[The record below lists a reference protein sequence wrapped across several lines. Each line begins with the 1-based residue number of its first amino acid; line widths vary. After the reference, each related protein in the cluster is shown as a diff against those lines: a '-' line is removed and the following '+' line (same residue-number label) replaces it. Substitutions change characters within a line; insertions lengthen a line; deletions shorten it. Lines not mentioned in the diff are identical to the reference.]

1 MQQSESSKS
10 NNKSNDLKLRTKI
23 SKEKIGPKHYRPY
36 TVSFN
41 NKDGGKTVIN
51 KYAKGS
57 NKFKFSN
64 QAKSLSNNKSE
75 EQTNE
80 ELENFEFDF
89 ELSDNYESNNPKTA
103 NYRQKQDKLA
113 ANWKAVLDD
122 IYNSIL
128 DNEVM
133 PDNPSC
139 FNCDS
144 IATLKC
150 LDCGPKIFYCN
161 NCFNHF
167 HNKINLFH
175 YCIYL
180 DNYQFNS
187 NEIKLP
193 QLCVGKCEHPVSK
206 ILTVFLKGWFYIQI
220 PTCEGIIES
229 LIKNRLFPASP
240 CNPTLAFSFDVFDMY
255 YQLLFEAQVSHLA
268 FCKVL
273 EAFQYQ
279 QNINRNIYSLF
290 ISAFHKYLGFKSKLQ
305 ADLRKYYESESDNN
319 FECPACPQPNENN
332 ITTIISFDGN
342 FQLRRLKSSGNSC
355 EDRLVNDRFIISEEF
370 FSNWVSNNQSFCNN
384 KLQKD
389 KKIDITSC
397 ESNFKA
403 ADQLRSFNKS
413 KFLDD
418 TGIFGSTCRHGVPLK
433 FLNLK
438 KMGERYILAECLIDN
453 FRHKF
458 SNSDQKFI
466 FLYDIACSFHAHIS
480 KSNNPLHL
488 YQDRFKWAV
497 SIFHAYAHTPSC
509 QKIYHP
515 RTIDSIGLTD
525 GESLERLWSYLGKFV
540 NITKYMKSNH
550 RLDIL
555 GMALEHIYQKSIK
568 RLANNLL
575 KRFKNAQKV
584 EKDSLEKL
592 AAFEQQYQMTFQL
605 IEEIIQKQK
614 EHEYSFKNN
623 LKSEDAYFEALME
636 FNTVNNNISKT
647 NNDKKLEIL
656 EKKRLNALKK
666 IENFELKLNI
676 LESHRWNPM
685 DSKYSNYLVNY
696 CINQLNIIINKLRN
710 ERNEYSFKTAYL
722 YDKDHKGTKIST
734 KIKISSANS
743 ISKINQLISR
753 YNDTRNLLPPQQ
765 QANYPLALIKEV
777 LNNQSTFWISL
788 DVNTNAD
795 TQIPQIVIYNAIQK
809 FYNLHRSKEEQNILK
824 TEITRLVDFWTKQKQ
839 QIENV
844 IAKLEKKNS
853 IYYYLKIELQKT
865 NTNLKNSQYMYNK
878 IFEDND
884 LSNSNQIIESEDIEE
899 FENVI
904 EEEFDSGDN
913 EEEYFENDNEEDV
926 EEDVENF
933 EEDFDEYFINN

>member
-1 MQQSESSKS
+1 MQQSESSKKNS
-10 NNKSNDLKLRTKI
+10 KSDDSKLKTKI
-23 SKEKIGPKHYRPY
+23 SNEKLGPKHYRPY
-36 TVSFN
+36 SVSFN
-41 NKDGGKTVIN
+41 NKD
-51 KYAKGS
+51 AKG
-57 NKFKFSN
+57 
-64 QAKSLSNNKSE
+64 LSNNKNE
-75 EQTNE
+75 EQSNG
-80 ELENFEFDF
+80 ELENIGFDF
-89 ELSDNYESNNPKTA
+89 RSLDNYGLNNPKTA
-103 NYRQKQDKLA
+103 NYQQKQDRLA
-113 ANWKAVLDD
+113 ANWKALLDN
-122 IYNSIL
+122 IYNLML
-128 DNEVM
+128 DNETV
-133 PDNPSC
+133 PNNPSC
-139 FNCDS
+139 FNCDNTA
-144 IATLKC
+144 ILRC

-175 YCIYL
+175 CSIYL
-180 DNYQFNS
+180 DNNQFNS

-193 QLCVGKCEHPVSK
+193 QLCAGKCEHPMNR
-206 ILTVFLKGWFYIQI
+206 ILAICLKGWFYIQI
-220 PTCEGIIES
+220 PICEGIIES
-229 LIKNRLFPASP
+229 LIKNKLFPASP

-273 EAFQYQ
+273 EAFQYR
-279 QNINRNIYSLF
+279 QNINRNIYTLF

-305 ADLRKYYESESDNN
+305 ADLRKSYESESNN
-319 FECPACPQPNENN
+319 FECPACPQPNEHNS
-332 ITTIISFDGN
+332 TTIISFDGN
-342 FQLRRLKSSGNSC
+342 FQLRRLKSSGNSY
-355 EDRLVNDRFIISEEF
+355 ENRLVNDRFIISEEF
-370 FSNWVSNNQSFCNN
+370 FSDWVSNNQSFYNN

-389 KKIDITSC
+389 KKNDITSC

-438 KMGERYILAECLIDN
+438 NMGERYILAECLIDN
-453 FRHKF
+453 FQHKF
-458 SNSDQKFI
+458 PNSDQKFI

-515 RTIDSIGLTD
+515 RTIESIGLTD

-555 GMALEHIYQKSIK
+555 GMALEHIYQKLIK
-568 RLANNLL
+568 KLANNLL
-575 KRFKNAQKV
+575 KRFRNAQMV

-592 AAFEQQYQMTFQL
+592 ATFEQQYQITLQL

-614 EHEYSFKNN
+614 EHEYTIKNN
-623 LKSEDAYFEALME
+623 LKSEDAYFEVLME
-636 FNTVNNNISKT
+636 LNTIINNISKT
-647 NNDKKLEIL
+647 NDNKKLETL

-666 IENFELKLNI
+666 IESLESKLNI

-685 DSKYSNYLVNY
+685 DSKYSNYLINY
-696 CINQLNIIINKLRN
+696 CISQLNMIINKLRN
-710 ERNEYSFKTAYL
+710 ERNEYFFKTAYL
-722 YDKDHKGTKIST
+722 YDKNHKGTKIST

-753 YNDTRNLLPPQQ
+753 YNDIRNILPLQQ
-765 QANYPLALIKEV
+765 QASYPLALINEV

-788 DVNTNAD
+788 DVNINVD
-795 TQIPQIVIYNAIQK
+795 IQIPQIVIYNAIQK
-809 FYNLHRSKEEQNILK
+809 FHNLHRSKEEQNILK
-824 TEITRLVDFWTKQKQ
+824 TEITRLVDFWAKQNEK
-839 QIENV
+839 IENV
-844 IAKLEKKNS
+844 IAELEKKNA

-865 NTNLKNSQYMYNK
+865 NTNLKKSQYMYNK
-878 IFEDND
+878 IFED
-884 LSNSNQIIESEDIEE
+884 SNLTNQIIENEDIEE
-899 FENVI
+899 FENNI
-904 EEEFDSGDN
+904 EGEFDFEDI
-913 EEEYFENDNEEDV
+913 EEEYFENDNKEDIEKDV
-926 EEDVENF
+926 EEDFVEESDSDENI
-933 EEDFDEYFINN
+933 EEGFNEYYFINN